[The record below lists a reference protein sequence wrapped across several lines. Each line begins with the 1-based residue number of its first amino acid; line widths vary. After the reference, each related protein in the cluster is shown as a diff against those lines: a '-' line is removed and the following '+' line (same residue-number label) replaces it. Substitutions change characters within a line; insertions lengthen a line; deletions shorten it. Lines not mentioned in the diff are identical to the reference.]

1 MDFGEN
7 RINDK
12 CGVFG
17 IYSTCNDVARIA
29 YFGLFSLQHRG
40 QQSAGISVGDGKR
53 ITTYKENG
61 LVSQVFNEKILATL
75 HGNCAIAHTRYSA
88 KDANVE
94 RACQPVVGETQ
105 FGTIALGYNGDI
117 INADKLYAELEEQG
131 IKLDRFNNT
140 DLFIELLK
148 LSKKDNIVDAIS
160 FAMDKIV
167 GAYSCIMQTKDSVIA
182 FKDPVGIRPL
192 CLGKL
197 GDDYCFASESCAFY
211 TIGAELIR
219 DINPGEVMI
228 ADKNGIHT
236 FQYALTNRSALCIFE
251 YVYIARPDTVL
262 AGRSIHEARRRMGH
276 QLQIEHPIDGCDVVF
291 GIPDTGT
298 PAAIGL
304 SEASGVRFGEG
315 VIKNRYIF
323 RTFIQPTQEMREY
336 GVKMKLLPIM
346 ETVKGKKICMVE
358 DSIVRG
364 TTIKQ
369 VVKLFKDCGA
379 LEVHVRIASP
389 PYKYPCFYG
398 IDTTTQDDLVAA
410 HMSVEEI
417 RQHINAD
424 SLGYLSLEG
433 LIKAV
438 GIDENGET
446 MCHACLSGEQPIQ
459 IPKDILEKKLSKSY
473 LEKEFTYLNDL

>member
-1 MDFGEN
+1 MDFQE
-7 RINDK
+7 RKLNDK

-17 IYSTCNDVARIA
+17 IYSNDDDVARWT

-40 QQSAGISVGDGKR
+40 QQSAGISVADGRR
-53 ITTYKENG
+53 ITTYKEDG
-61 LVSQVFNEKILATL
+61 LVSQVFNEKILQTL
-75 HGNCAIAHTRYSA
+75 HGNCAIAHCRYSA
-88 KDANVE
+88 KGANVE
-94 RACQPVVGETQ
+94 RACQPVIGESN
-105 FGTIALGYNGDI
+105 FGIIALAYNGDI
-117 INADKLYAELEEQG
+117 INAEQLYNEMDEQG
-131 IKLDRFNNT
+131 IVLDRCNDG
-140 DLFIELLK
+140 DLFISLLNT
-148 LSKKDNIVDAIS
+148 SKKDNIVDAIS
-160 FAMDKIV
+160 YAMDKIV
-167 GAYSCIMQTKDSVIA
+167 GAYSCVMLTKDSVIA

-192 CLGKL
+192 CMGTL
-197 GDDYCFASESCAFY
+197 GDDYVFASESCAFY
-211 TIGAELIR
+211 TIGATLTR
-219 DINPGEVMI
+219 DIMPGEVVI
-228 ADKNGIHT
+228 ADKDGLHT
-236 FQYALTNRSALCIFE
+236 YQYALSNRSALCIFE

-276 QLQIEHPIDGCDVVF
+276 QLQAEHPINDCDVVF

-315 VIKNRYIF
+315 VVKNRYIF

-346 ETVKGKKICMVE
+346 ETIKGKKICMVE

-379 LEVHVRIASP
+379 AEVHVRIASP
-389 PYKYPCFYG
+389 PYMYPCFYG
-398 IDTTTQDDLVAA
+398 IDTTTQDNLVAA
-410 HMSVEEI
+410 HMSIEEI
-417 RQHINAD
+417 REHINAD

-446 MCHACLSGEQPIQ
+446 LCHACLSGKQPIEL
-459 IPKDILEKKLSKSY
+459 PKEILEKKLSKKY